1 MKKQRASERFSVL
14 LAICDDEYEREFEE
28 YLAKKHLNKGIIF
41 RGKGTAES
49 EIADIFGFGLSDKM
63 VTALLVKES
72 TQEKVLKDI
81 TKILGIE
88 KDTYGLAMLLE
99 VSSASS
105 TMLDMMG
112 INII

>member
-1 MKKQRASERFSVL
+1 MKKQQASERFSVL
-14 LAICDDEYEREFEE
+14 LAICDDEYEKQFEE
-28 YLAKKHLNKGIIF
+28 YLAKKNLNKGIIF

-72 TQEKVLKDI
+72 QQDKILKSV
-81 TKILGIE
+81 TNILGIE
-88 KDTYGLAMLLE
+88 KDTYGLAMLLG

-105 TMLDMMG
+105 TMLDLMG

>member
-1 MKKQRASERFSVL
+1 MKKQRASEKFSVL
-14 LAICDDEYEREFEE
+14 LAICDDDYEKEFEE

-49 EIADIFGFGLSDKM
+49 QIADIFGFGLSDKM
-63 VTALLVKES
+63 VTALLVRES
-72 TQEKVLKDI
+72 EQNKVLKDI
-81 TKILGIE
+81 TKVLGIE

-105 TMLDMMG
+105 TMLDMMC
-112 INII
+112 ISII

>member
-1 MKKQRASERFSVL
+1 MKKQQASEKFSVL
-14 LAICDDEYEREFEE
+14 LAICDDEHEKEFEE
-28 YLAKKHLNKGIIF
+28 YLSKQRLNKGIIF

-49 EIADIFGFGLSDKM
+49 QIADIFGFGLSDKM

-72 TQEKVLKDI
+72 QQDKVLKSV

-88 KDTYGLAMLLE
+88 KDTYGLAMLLG

-105 TMLDMMG
+105 SMLDFMG
-112 INII
+112 ISIV